1 MRFASSSLQFFTIKA
16 SKSATMSSSR
26 TPYRGGRNQWGR
38 GFSDRP
44 IRVDSQ
50 FWSIRDDNYRYGQG
64 ESGDFGNYGEF
75 QQQQQPAHFRQPS
88 PSPQYYGGGFQQQP
102 MPFRQCPPPQLPYYG
117 GFQPMQHFRQP
128 PLPPYYQPPLY
139 QPMQRSKPADYR
151 NWEYALSQPPSEC
164 ERFIVLSYNILAD
177 YLAMNHRRELYFHIP
192 WHILDWEWRKRKI
205 VFELGLW
212 SADIMCLQEVD
223 RFQDLEE
230 DLKLQGYSGIW
241 KMRTGNAI
249 DGCAIFWR
257 TSRFKLVHE
266 EYIEFNKLGLRDNVA
281 QICVLEA
288 NSQNPAGSGSPDL
301 STSSSNANKVVTC
314 NIHVLYNP
322 KRGDIKLGQVR
333 VLLTRAKAVSKLWND
348 APVIICGDFN
358 CTPKSPLYNFISD
371 QQLKFSGLDRDQISG
386 QYSAQINTPKPYWSN
401 PGNGLN
407 RTSIPN
413 NSFGAFNGVPDMSHD
428 SCSNVASEEELKQEL
443 LATSESLK
451 RSSICHHEEAIP
463 PINGVQELTVPIASC
478 HQDSHSLVV
487 ESPYEEMP
495 IGSVSHSAHETVT
508 ENSVSDLYVD
518 TSFESLCCTK
528 TKLDGKPVD
537 AFVSIISTDRD
548 PEASYLV
555 DVKLSLPIEI
565 LSPEIF
571 PTEEKVISPSPCRS
585 ACQVLTSN
593 TSTRVD
599 LDEKVVDLSLTN
611 ISTRADVNE
620 KVAEFSLKD
629 VDRRPDSAEAHQ
641 TSKKSDSVS
650 DNSEFS
656 PAHLGVRNAS
666 SSSFNSE
673 LADNENNTFDP
684 YFWTPTE
691 IEIASGN
698 AECTLLE
705 HSLKLRSTYADVEDY
720 SGTNDSNR
728 EPQVTSYNR
737 RFMGTVDY
745 IWCSEGLQT
754 VKVWIQYQNMS
765 CKGLPGF
772 QHRAVDM
779 DLTMVI
785 KYNKMDVSIGAD
797 STTVLNYLTDRITPT
812 WDAKNMKWGS
822 DHIALAS
829 QLAFTKN
836 VD

>member
-1 MRFASSSLQFFTIKA
+1 
-16 SKSATMSSSR
+16 
-26 TPYRGGRNQWGR
+26 
-38 GFSDRP
+38 
-44 IRVDSQ
+44 
-50 FWSIRDDNYRYGQG
+50 
-64 ESGDFGNYGEF
+64 
-75 QQQQQPAHFRQPS
+75 
-88 PSPQYYGGGFQQQP
+88 
-102 MPFRQCPPPQLPYYG
+102 
-117 GFQPMQHFRQP
+117 
-128 PLPPYYQPPLY
+128 
-139 QPMQRSKPADYR
+139 
-151 NWEYALSQPPSEC
+151 
-164 ERFIVLSYNILAD
+164 
-177 YLAMNHRRELYFHIP
+177 
-192 WHILDWEWRKRKI
+192 
-205 VFELGLW
+205 
-212 SADIMCLQEVD
+212 
-223 RFQDLEE
+223 DLEE
-230 DLKLQGYSGIW
+230 DLKLQGYSGIGRCEPAMLLMDVPSFGEHHDSSW
-241 KMRTGNAI
+241 YMKSTLNS
-249 DGCAIFWR
+249 
-257 TSRFKLVHE
+257 TSLDSVTMLPRFVFGG
-266 EYIEFNKLGLRDNVA
+266 IPSF
-281 QICVLEA
+281 A

-443 LATSESLK
+443 LATY
-451 RSSICHHEEAIP
+451 
-463 PINGVQELTVPIASC
+463 
-478 HQDSHSLVV
+478 
-487 ESPYEEMP
+487 YE
-495 IGSVSHSAHETVT
+495 
-508 ENSVSDLYVD
+508 SDL
-518 TSFESLCCTK
+518 K
-528 TKLDGKPVD
+528 H
-537 AFVSIISTDRD
+537 
-548 PEASYLV
+548 
-555 DVKLSLPIEI
+555 PI
-565 LSPEIF
+565 LKH
-571 PTEEKVISPSPCRS
+571 PTER
-585 ACQVLTSN
+585 
-593 TSTRVD
+593 
-599 LDEKVVDLSLTN
+599 
-611 ISTRADVNE
+611 RADVNE

-754 VKVWIQYQNMS
+754 VKVLDTIPKHVMQRTS
-765 CKGLPGF
+765 GF
-772 QHRAVDM
+772 PTPRIWGEPIRVAAGSYSSDPITILELRAVDM

-812 WDAKNMKWGS
+812 WDAKNMVRRIKLLIG
-822 DHIALAS
+822 
-829 QLAFTKN
+829 QLNAF
-836 VD
+836 